1 MTHVIV
7 SGLKG
12 GDRNDLPPLLTFAVG
27 LSLKKTLFTDAWLR
41 QISFGKIL
49 GIALLMEID
58 LEPLHLPDV
67 LEADPT
73 QEPGTQRGNVQR
85 YLFSSKRAE

>member
-1 MTHVIV
+1 
-7 SGLKG
+7 
-12 GDRNDLPPLLTFAVG
+12 
-27 LSLKKTLFTDAWLR
+27 
-41 QISFGKIL
+41 
-49 GIALLMEID
+49 MEID

-85 YLFSSKRAE
+85 YLFSSMRAE

>member
-1 MTHVIV
+1 
-7 SGLKG
+7 
-12 GDRNDLPPLLTFAVG
+12 
-27 LSLKKTLFTDAWLR
+27 
-41 QISFGKIL
+41 
-49 GIALLMEID
+49 MEID

-85 YLFSSKRAE
+85 YLFSSMRAELAQPAAEAANQAGDVVDVLHQAETLLKAPRFPRLT

>member
-1 MTHVIV
+1 M
-7 SGLKG
+7 
-12 GDRNDLPPLLTFAVG
+12 RLLRF
-27 LSLKKTLFTDAWLR
+27 SLKKTLFTDAWLR
-41 QISFGKIL
+41 QISFGKIS

-73 QEPGTQRGNVQR
+73 QEPGTQRGNVQW
-85 YLFSSKRAE
+85 YLFSSMRAE

>member
-1 MTHVIV
+1 M
-7 SGLKG
+7 S
-12 GDRNDLPPLLTFAVG
+12 
-27 LSLKKTLFTDAWLR
+27 
-41 QISFGKIL
+41 

-73 QEPGTQRGNVQR
+73 QEPGTQRGNVQW
-85 YLFSSKRAE
+85 YLFSSMRAE

>member
-1 MTHVIV
+1 
-7 SGLKG
+7 
-12 GDRNDLPPLLTFAVG
+12 
-27 LSLKKTLFTDAWLR
+27 
-41 QISFGKIL
+41 
-49 GIALLMEID
+49 MEID

-85 YLFSSKRAE
+85 YLFSSMRAELAQPAAEAAGQAGDVVDVLHQAETLLKAPRFLRLT

>member
-1 MTHVIV
+1 
-7 SGLKG
+7 
-12 GDRNDLPPLLTFAVG
+12 
-27 LSLKKTLFTDAWLR
+27 
-41 QISFGKIL
+41 
-49 GIALLMEID
+49 MEID

-85 YLFSSKRAE
+85 YLFSSMRAELAQPAAEAADQAEDVVDVLHQAETLLKAPRFLRLT